1 MKIHEEN
8 SKNPESPKTS
18 YKHFDCK
25 EPDYKTADKLR
36 ESSSYAALSHCY
48 TYEDYRKTPPDT
60 RVELI
65 DGELIY
71 MDFPSIRHQDI
82 LTELLYHI
90 FKYIKKNKG
99 LCKVYPSGLGVDLF
113 ADHTT
118 IVSPDISVI
127 CDKSKL
133 DAHECHGAPDWIIEI
148 VSPGNP
154 RHDYHKKLLLYRTA
168 GVACYWII
176 DPQSDTVTVYSF
188 PPAGSVDK
196 ELCEH
201 FSFAD
206 TLPAPLHLTDLK
218 INLNSLLT

>member
-8 SKNPESPKTS
+8 NQTLPDIVRERNNYAIQKS
-18 YKHFDCK
+18 YF
-25 EPDYKTADKLR
+25 
-36 ESSSYAALSHCY
+36 
-48 TYEDYRKTPPDT
+48 TYEDYCNTPENE
-60 RVELI
+60 RIELI
-65 DGELIY
+65 DGQLIY
-71 MDFPSIRHQDI
+71 MDAPSTLHQT
-82 LTELLYHI
+82 LLMELSSCIHM
-90 FKYIKKNKG
+90 YIKKHHGN
-99 LCKVYPSGLGVDLF
+99 CKVIPGPFTVNLF
-113 ADHTT
+113 ADYTT
-118 IVSPDISVI
+118 ILEPDISVI
-127 CDKSKL
+127 CDKKKL
-133 DAHECHGAPDWIIEI
+133 DERGCNGAPDWIIEI

-176 DPQSDTVTVYSF
+176 DPQSDTMTVYSF

-201 FSFAD
+201 FSFTD